1 MKGFGAVY
9 IEELVRLGYLKGIAD
24 IFSLKEHREELIE
37 AGIIGKEKNT
47 DKLLAVIEEAKSRDA
62 DRLLTGFGI
71 PNVGKAAAKT
81 LLNHFGSID
90 ALEQADMEQL
100 LAVEDIGEISAKAI
114 MDFFADPATK
124 EMIARLKEAGV
135 NMQMHRQEGADTVL
149 EGITF
154 VITGTLPS
162 MSRKEAAELIERH
175 GGKVTGSVSKKT
187 GYLVAGEN
195 AGSKLD
201 KAGALGIPVLTEEEL
216 QKLIEEREVA
226 EHAD

>member
-1 MKGFGAVY
+1 M
-9 IEELVRLGYLKGIAD
+9 R
-24 IFSLKEHREELIE
+24 
-37 AGIIGKEKNT
+37 
-47 DKLLAVIEEAKSRDA
+47 
-62 DRLLTGFGI
+62 I
-71 PNVGKAAAKT
+71 PTVGKAAAKT
-81 LLNHFGSID
+81 LLNQLGARD

-100 LAVEDIGEISAKAI
+100 LAGEEIGEIRAKAI
-114 MDFFADPATK
+114 MDFYADPATK

-149 EGITF
+149 EGITV

>member
-1 MKGFGAVY
+1 
-9 IEELVRLGYLKGIAD
+9 
-24 IFSLKEHREELIE
+24 
-37 AGIIGKEKNT
+37 
-47 DKLLAVIEEAKSRDA
+47 
-62 DRLLTGFGI
+62 
-71 PNVGKAAAKT
+71 
-81 LLNHFGSID
+81 
-90 ALEQADMEQL
+90 
-100 LAVEDIGEISAKAI
+100 

>member
-1 MKGFGAVY
+1 M
-9 IEELVRLGYLKGIAD
+9 
-24 IFSLKEHREELIE
+24 
-37 AGIIGKEKNT
+37 
-47 DKLLAVIEEAKSRDA
+47 
-62 DRLLTGFGI
+62 
-71 PNVGKAAAKT
+71 GKAAAKT